1 MQAAHAARLGKYA
14 SPMAMLAMEAQ
25 GIGPTALPG
34 LLTTARAG
42 SGGWKGDDESDYGD
56 GPLAH
61 APDADSD
68 DDDLS
73 SLASDDL
80 EHMAYDDLQ
89 RKLARNDAREKR
101 MLAKMAADGG
111 GTLVDSAAEAEAADV
126 RQQEFFAVAQSKRGK
141 EVQIEEL
148 AARREKEK
156 QALPVALS
164 LFLTVT
170 EPYP

>member
-1 MQAAHAARLGKYA
+1 
-14 SPMAMLAMEAQ
+14 
-25 GIGPTALPG
+25 
-34 LLTTARAG
+34 
-42 SGGWKGDDESDYGD
+42 
-56 GPLAH
+56 
-61 APDADSD
+61 
-68 DDDLS
+68 
-73 SLASDDL
+73 
-80 EHMAYDDLQ
+80 
-89 RKLARNDAREKR
+89 

-170 EPYP
+170 VTLTPTPNPNPTPTLALALT